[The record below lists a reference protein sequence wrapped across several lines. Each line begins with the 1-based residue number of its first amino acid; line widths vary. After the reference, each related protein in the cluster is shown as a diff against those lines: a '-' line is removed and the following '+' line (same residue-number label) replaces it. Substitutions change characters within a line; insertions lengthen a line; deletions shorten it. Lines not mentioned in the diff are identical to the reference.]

1 MDGLVAGLYE
11 IVPAL
16 QKVAAALTIL
26 ALVVLGIGII
36 TGGAEGR
43 SKFKEV
49 MKNIVIGCAL
59 VFGASS
65 LGNMLMETAWQEAG
79 LRPCLLSP
87 LPSGTRCPKVGSLKN
102 CGGVSMKKKEKK
114 AVIRT
119 CLDILP
125 VRSWEPSV
133 GAFLLAD
140 GSYLDLLRLIPRDL
154 QNIAE
159 DELELEIYQFTK
171 VLKTVGC
178 DLKFLSMRFPLSLER
193 QKAVLLHH
201 ARQAGDETRIRWLE
215 RQIRELEVAET
226 NISSQHFYLA
236 YWGKDADTL
245 RKNHDMIRKYAAT
258 GYQPLVEEIDARQKA
273 KVLEKLA
280 NMNTIIDIYPDGD
293 DDSAPGFMEEEG

>member
-1 MDGLVAGLYE
+1 
-11 IVPAL
+11 
-16 QKVAAALTIL
+16 
-26 ALVVLGIGII
+26 
-36 TGGAEGR
+36 
-43 SKFKEV
+43 
-49 MKNIVIGCAL
+49 
-59 VFGASS
+59 
-65 LGNMLMETAWQEAG
+65 
-79 LRPCLLSP
+79 
-87 LPSGTRCPKVGSLKN
+87 
-102 CGGVSMKKKEKK
+102 MKKKEKN
-114 AVIRT
+114 AVIKT

-140 GSYLDLLRLIPRDL
+140 SAYLDLLRLGPRDL

-159 DELELEIYQFTK
+159 EELPGQVREPRHLWPTVPRTE
-171 VLKTVGC
+171 TVGC

>member
-1 MDGLVAGLYE
+1 
-11 IVPAL
+11 
-16 QKVAAALTIL
+16 
-26 ALVVLGIGII
+26 
-36 TGGAEGR
+36 
-43 SKFKEV
+43 
-49 MKNIVIGCAL
+49 
-59 VFGASS
+59 
-65 LGNMLMETAWQEAG
+65 
-79 LRPCLLSP
+79 
-87 LPSGTRCPKVGSLKN
+87 
-102 CGGVSMKKKEKK
+102 MKKKEKN
-114 AVIRT
+114 AVIKT

-140 GSYLDLLRLIPRDL
+140 SSYLDLLRLVPRDL

-201 ARQAGDETRIRWLE
+201 VQQAGDETRIRWLE

-236 YWGKDADTL
+236 YWGKDADAL
-245 RKNHDMIRKYAAT
+245 CKNRDMIRKCAAT
-258 GYQPLVEEIDARQKA
+258 GYQPLVEEIDVRQKV

>member
-1 MDGLVAGLYE
+1 
-11 IVPAL
+11 
-16 QKVAAALTIL
+16 
-26 ALVVLGIGII
+26 
-36 TGGAEGR
+36 
-43 SKFKEV
+43 
-49 MKNIVIGCAL
+49 
-59 VFGASS
+59 
-65 LGNMLMETAWQEAG
+65 
-79 LRPCLLSP
+79 
-87 LPSGTRCPKVGSLKN
+87 
-102 CGGVSMKKKEKK
+102 MKKKEKN
-114 AVIRT
+114 AVIKT

-140 GSYLDLLRLIPRDL
+140 SSYLDLLRLVPRDL

-293 DDSAPGFMEEEG
+293 DDSAPGFMEEEGCARNRPKLRPWTHGSFSRSSHTAGSPLQIRPIPVWETATAAACISTACPTHWTGTG

>member
-1 MDGLVAGLYE
+1 M
-11 IVPAL
+11 
-16 QKVAAALTIL
+16 
-26 ALVVLGIGII
+26 
-36 TGGAEGR
+36 
-43 SKFKEV
+43 
-49 MKNIVIGCAL
+49 
-59 VFGASS
+59 
-65 LGNMLMETAWQEAG
+65 
-79 LRPCLLSP
+79 
-87 LPSGTRCPKVGSLKN
+87 
-102 CGGVSMKKKEKK
+102 
-114 AVIRT
+114 
-119 CLDILP
+119 
-125 VRSWEPSV
+125 

-215 RQIRELEVAET
+215 RQIRELEVAEI

-245 RKNHDMIRKYAAT
+245 CKNRDMIRKYAAT
-258 GYQPLVEEIDARQKA
+258 GYQPLVEEIDAGQKA

-293 DDSAPGFMEEEG
+293 DDSAPDFMEEEG

>member
-1 MDGLVAGLYE
+1 MRYNPLAYIRSEKDILKLVNALILNTKGEGEKSSEDFWVKAERLYYS
-11 IVPAL
+11 AL
-16 QKVAAALTIL
+16 
-26 ALVVLGIGII
+26 IGYIWYEAEPEERNFI
-36 TGGAEGR
+36 TLLDLINASEAR
-43 SKFKEV
+43 EDDEEFQSPVDLLFAKLEKEHPDHFAVKQYRKFK
-49 MKNIVIGCAL
+49 MAAGKTLKSILISC
-59 VFGASS
+59 GAR
-65 LGNMLMETAWQEAG
+65 LA
-79 LRPCLLSP
+79 PF
-87 LPSGTRCPKVGSLKN
+87 
-102 CGGVSMKKKEKK
+102 
-114 AVIRT
+114 
-119 CLDILP
+119 DIAEL
-125 VRSWEPSV
+125 
-133 GAFLLAD
+133 
-140 GSYLDLLRLIPRDL
+140 RDL
-154 QNIAE
+154 MAE

-178 DLKFLSMRFPLSLER
+178 DLKFLSMGFPLSLER

-201 ARQAGDETRIRWLE
+201 VRQAGDETRIRWLE